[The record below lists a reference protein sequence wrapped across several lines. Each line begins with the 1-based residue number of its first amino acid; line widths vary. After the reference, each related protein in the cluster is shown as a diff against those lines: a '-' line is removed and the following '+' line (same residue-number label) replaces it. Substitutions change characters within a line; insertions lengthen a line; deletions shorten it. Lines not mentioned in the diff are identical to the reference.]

1 MHLDPARY
9 LPVWREKPAGSFA
22 LRKDASEAG
31 IKLQAVMTIARIIV
45 AIRHGA
51 LAAASA
57 LGLLSAAGAQQPPGL
72 PAYGLPE
79 IVAAALKQANVPAAA
94 VGITVIPLSGTGV
107 SLAVNEGQPMNPAST
122 MKLVTTLAGL
132 ELLGPQYQWRTEA
145 LAIAWPKAGVL
156 EGDLWLRGSGD
167 PRLVIEELWLL
178 VQRIRGAGVREIRGD
193 LVLDRAAFESM
204 PHDPAAFDGE
214 ALRPYNAGP
223 DALLLNYKAVSFHF
237 VPEPETKRVR
247 VYALP
252 ALAGMTVPS
261 LVRGLEGPCN
271 DWRGRLGGD
280 FGDPMRPQFRGGFP
294 ISCGDRVWH
303 VNLLTPLQYANAVF
317 RTLWESSGGAWR
329 GRAREAVTPPEARR
343 LALHESRPLAE
354 VIRDINKFS
363 NNVMARQLFLTLG
376 AEITRE
382 PASMERAQRAVG
394 DWLAAKGIDRRD
406 FVLDNGAGL
415 SRTERLTAGGLARLL
430 AGAFASPL
438 MPEYVSS
445 LPLVGVDGTMRK
457 RVGAAGSAH
466 IKTGLLVDTR
476 AVAGYV
482 LSAGGRRYAVV
493 AFVNHPNANAAQP
506 ALDALL
512 NWVYLN
518 G

>member
-1 MHLDPARY
+1 MKLAR
-9 LPVWREKPAGSFA
+9 
-22 LRKDASEAG
+22 
-31 IKLQAVMTIARIIV
+31 TIV
-45 AIRHGA
+45 AIERAA
-51 LAAASA
+51 LAAAAATLTLVTAAQAQLRTASSVELSDSVAHA
-57 LGLLSAAGAQQPPGL
+57 LKTAGI
-72 PAYGLPE
+72 PAT
-79 IVAAALKQANVPAAA
+79 AAA
-94 VGITVIPLSGTGV
+94 ITVIPLAGSGV
-107 SLAVNEGQPMNPAST
+107 SLAVNENQPMNPAST

-145 LAIAWPKAGVL
+145 LAMVRPRAGVL

-167 PRLVIEELWLL
+167 PRLVIEDLWLL

-193 LVLDRAAFESM
+193 LVLDRTAFEPM
-204 PHDPAAFDGE
+204 AHDPAAFDGE

-237 VPEPETKRVR
+237 VPEPETKQVR

-252 ALAGMTVPS
+252 ALSGMTVPAH
-261 LVRGLEGPCN
+261 VRGLDGPCN

-294 ISCGDRVWH
+294 VSCGERVWH
-303 VNLLTPLQYANAVF
+303 VNLLTPLQYASSVF
-317 RTLWESSGGAWR
+317 RNLWESSGGAWR
-329 GRAREAVTPPEARR
+329 GRVREAVSPPDAYR
-343 LALHESRPLAE
+343 LAQHESKPLAE
-354 VIRDINKFS
+354 VIRDINKYS

-376 AEITRE
+376 AEIMRQ
-382 PASMERAQRAVG
+382 PASMERAQRVVG
-394 DWLAAKGIDRRD
+394 DWLATKGLERRE
-406 FVLDNGAGL
+406 FVLENGAGL

-466 IKTGLLVDTR
+466 IKTGLLADAR
-476 AVAGYV
+476 AIAGYV
-482 LSAGGRRYAVV
+482 LAAGGRRYVVV
-493 AFVNHPNANAAQP
+493 AFINHPNAGAAQP
-506 ALDALL
+506 ALDELL
-512 NWVYLN
+512 NWIYVN